1 VLDVPEVELL
11 QQAEA
16 ERQRLVETG
25 EIDDVGDNQPEF
37 PPVLNDSIVGTKFEV
52 RWRYWEPVRDPT
64 GKDKRNKKAVDIW
77 CEAEVVEV
85 ANGTQK
91 ESPSCR
97 KFVDVGAVRLKWPED
112 KDREVPE
119 AETYTWTMLHKDS
132 WNDEVVLGW
141 RFTRE
146 ELRKRAEGERRAKH
160 SRRREA

>member
-1 VLDVPEVELL
+1 MLDVPEVELL

-64 GKDKRNKKAVDIW
+64 GKDKRKKKAVDIW